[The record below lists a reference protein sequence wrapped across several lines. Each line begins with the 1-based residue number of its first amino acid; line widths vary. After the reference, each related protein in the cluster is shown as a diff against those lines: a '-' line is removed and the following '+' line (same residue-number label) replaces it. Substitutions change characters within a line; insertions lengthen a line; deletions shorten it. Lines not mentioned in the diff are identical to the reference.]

1 MMTHLLDLFLG
12 QQRFLAVEEVVDYK
26 SCWPAG
32 LASEVEESTSLEIQA
47 CQNKDSSAR
56 LEDGSPNE
64 KAAAHCDQEAVFAT
78 DRCFRL

>member
-1 MMTHLLDLFLG
+1 MTHLLDLFLV
-12 QQRFLAVEEVVDYK
+12 QQLSLAVEEVVDYK

-32 LASEVEESTSLEIQA
+32 LAVKVEELTSREIQA

-56 LEDGSPNE
+56 LEVGSPNE
-64 KAAAHCDQEAVFAT
+64 KVAAHCGQEAVCAT